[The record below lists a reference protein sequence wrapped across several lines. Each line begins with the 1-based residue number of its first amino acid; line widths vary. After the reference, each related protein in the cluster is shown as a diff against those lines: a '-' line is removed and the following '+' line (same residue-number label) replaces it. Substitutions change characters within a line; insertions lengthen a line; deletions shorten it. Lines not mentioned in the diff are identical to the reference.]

1 MTYSITP
8 ARPRIVGVSRFLTAQ
23 ARAGWPRISREL
35 ALGRKETHW
44 MWFVFPQLRGLAKSE
59 TAHYYG
65 IADKAEAL
73 AYLDDTTLRVR
84 LATAATAV
92 LQHRRLFFSD
102 VDTRKLQASMTLF
115 SQVVKDPTIPYDI
128 LEKFYGGDPDQ
139 RTLDILD
146 GTYVAPPATA
156 MGRVEVGRHWE
167 KNIASARA
175 AVREVGQQ
183 MTIDDYATPW
193 TRQRI
198 ESFLAGFQLSSAA
211 RRQIV
216 DAWLADGERSRDAGW
231 ESHADS
237 VMYDDSDPR

>member
-8 ARPRIVGVSRFLTAQ
+8 ARPRTVGVSRFLTAQ

-73 AYLDDTTLRVR
+73 AYLDDATLRVR
-84 LATAATAV
+84 LATAANAV

-102 VDTRKLQASMTLF
+102 VDVRKLRASMTLF
-115 SQVVKDPTIPYDI
+115 AQVVKDPTIPNAI
-128 LEKFYGGDPDQ
+128 LTKFYGGEPDR
-139 RTLDILD
+139 RTLAILD
-146 GTYVAPPATA
+146 GTYVPPPPTA
-156 MGRVEVGRHWE
+156 MGRVEVKQHW
-167 KNIASARA
+167 KQTTIGYVKPSATSPDDPDA
-175 AVREVGQQ
+175 
-183 MTIDDYATPW
+183 DYAKPW
-193 TRQRI
+193 SRDEI
-198 ESFLAGFQLSSAA
+198 EGFMSSFHLSTAD

-216 DAWLADGERSRDAGW
+216 EAWLADGERSRDAGW

-237 VMYDDSDPR
+237 NMYDGH